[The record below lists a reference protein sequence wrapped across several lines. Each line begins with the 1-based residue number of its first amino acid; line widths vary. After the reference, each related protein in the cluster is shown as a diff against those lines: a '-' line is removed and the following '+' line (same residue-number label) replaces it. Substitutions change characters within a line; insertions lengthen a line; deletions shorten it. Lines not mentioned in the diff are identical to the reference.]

1 MLEIKALEN
10 KGQNLEEEQKIAVK
24 KLDGVCET
32 IDNLKE
38 IGKHVTD
45 GLTEVGSG
53 AIRINASLYIHFAN
67 VFLFHFV
74 VLEKLEEATEARV
87 TGKAN

>member
-38 IGKHVTD
+38 IGKHVAD
-45 GLTEVGSG
+45 GLTEVG
-53 AIRINASLYIHFAN
+53 AIAINASVYSHFTNWFRFHFA
-67 VFLFHFV
+67 
-74 VLEKLEEATEARV
+74 VLEESEEAAKARI